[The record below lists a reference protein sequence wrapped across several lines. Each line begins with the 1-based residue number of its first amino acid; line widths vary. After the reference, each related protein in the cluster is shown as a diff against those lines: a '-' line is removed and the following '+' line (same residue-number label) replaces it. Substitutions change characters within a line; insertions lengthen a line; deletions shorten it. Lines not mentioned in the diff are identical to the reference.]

1 MLRLRVQ
8 GTPIEAVP
16 LSHTI
21 SEVFREILAV
31 DLMRVT
37 AAVNTLDPALPRV
50 TAPADGESDWKG
62 LESFYERT
70 AS

>member
-8 GTPIEAVP
+8 GTPVEAVP

-31 DLMRVT
+31 DLMR
-37 AAVNTLDPALPRV
+37 
-50 TAPADGESDWKG
+50 
-62 LESFYERT
+62 
-70 AS
+70 